1 MKRALH
7 LESYSYLSGLQKI
20 NRLLL
25 TGSAGCWL
33 VFLCRLL
40 FYSLPSDLTP
50 HTALTDPKGPVPN
63 VAVSRAVQISDL
75 TRRNL
80 FQSLIAPPPPK
91 RVVQAPLAPPP
102 PPKIPLSQ
110 RVSHLKL
117 VGIMDT
123 TPRQAIIENQ
133 RDQKTLYVSAGQNID
148 DVQVESITVDQVI
161 LASGDE
167 HFNLTL

>member
-7 LESYSYLSGLQKI
+7 LETYSHLSILQKI

-25 TGSAGCWL
+25 AGMGGCWL
-33 VFLCRLL
+33 LFICRL
-40 FYSLPSDLTP
+40 FFSPPADLSSHTP
-50 HTALTDPKGPVPN
+50 CSEPKGTAPKVT
-63 VAVSRAVQISDL
+63 ATRAIQISDL

-80 FQSLIAPPPPK
+80 FKSLIAPPPPT
-91 RVVQAPLAPPP
+91 RVVQAPPAPPP

-117 VGIMDT
+117 VGIMNT
-123 TPRQAIIENQ
+123 SPQQAIIENQ
-133 RDQKTLYVSAGQNID
+133 RDQKTLYVAAGQSID
-148 DVQVESITVDQVI
+148 DVQVEKITVDQVI

-167 HFNLTL
+167 HFSLML